1 MKAFVLAAGKGTRLR
16 PFTDS
21 LPKPMIP
28 VLNRPV
34 MGGVLSLCREHGFTE
49 IMANVHYKGEQI
61 MEVFGDGAAY
71 GVQLSYSVEEHLL
84 GTAGGVRRQIDFL
97 QGGTFAIVSGDVV
110 TDLDLSRL
118 LAFHQA
124 RGAMVTMA
132 VKDVDNP
139 SRFGVV
145 VTDETGRIL
154 SFQEKPAPGTE
165 LSRSANTG
173 IYILEPEVLKYIPKD
188 TIFDFGNDLFPMLLK
203 LGVPLCA
210 MSTEAYWS
218 DVGTLPQYL
227 ATHWDL
233 LSRHR
238 LRRSIG
244 KNSVI
249 EPGAIISGDVMI
261 GDNCHIQAGAVVT
274 GLSCIGDGTTLVEGA
289 HVSNSVIWSGAKGCR
304 VDHPVISAVLG
315 HDQHVVVKIPTEL
328 FSKGNLWTQ
337 AATA

>member
-34 MGGVLSLCREHGFTE
+34 MAGVLSLCREHGFKE
-49 IMANVHYKGEQI
+49 IMANVHYKGGQI
-61 MEVFGDGAAY
+61 MKEFGDGAAY
-71 GVQLSYSVEEHLL
+71 GVHLSYSVEEHLL
-84 GTAGGVRRQIDFL
+84 GTAGGVRRQTDFL
-97 QGGTFAIVSGDVV
+97 RGGTFVIVSGDVV

-118 LAFHQA
+118 LAFH
-124 RGAMVTMA
+124 RSRSAMVTMA
-132 VKDVDNP
+132 VKEVDNP

-145 VTDETGRIL
+145 VTNDAGRIL

-165 LSRSANTG
+165 LSRCANTG
-173 IYILEPEVLKYIPKD
+173 IYILEPEVLQYIPKD
-188 TIFDFGNDLFPMLLK
+188 TMFDFGNDLFPMLLN
-203 LGVPLCA
+203 LGVPLYA
-210 MSTEAYWS
+210 MPTEAYWS

-233 LSRHR
+233 LSRLR

-261 GDNCHIQAGAVVT
+261 GDDCHIQAGAVVT
-274 GLSCIGDGTTLVEGA
+274 GLSCIGDGTVLAEGA
-289 HVSNSVIWSGAKGCR
+289 HISNSVIWSGEQGCR

-315 HDQHVVVKIPTEL
+315 LDQHVTVKIPTEL
-328 FSKGNLWTQ
+328 FAKGDLWTQ